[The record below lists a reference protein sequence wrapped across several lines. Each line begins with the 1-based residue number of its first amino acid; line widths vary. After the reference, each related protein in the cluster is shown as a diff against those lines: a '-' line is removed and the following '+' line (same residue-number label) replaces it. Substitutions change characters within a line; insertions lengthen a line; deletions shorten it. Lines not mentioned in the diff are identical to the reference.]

1 MSTQPT
7 QDLDPAPVDAPAVA
21 DYLRSHPDFFLTRP
35 ELVTELAIP
44 HASGQAVSL
53 VERQVSV
60 LRDQNQHLRQQLQTL
75 IHNARANEALSE
87 RLHTLTLS
95 LLACDTP
102 DRLFAVLCDKLR
114 EDFDADAV
122 VICLTTQGAPTLH
135 GSAPHRC
142 LEVRRLS
149 QEDLQPFEDL
159 LKDNRAVCGRLTH
172 RQRAYLFGEQAAAV
186 TSVAL
191 APLHTPTEE
200 ETDVAGLL
208 AIGSH
213 DTQRFQ
219 SGMGTVFLKQLA
231 DIVTAKLAGGG
242 G

>member
-7 QDLDPAPVDAPAVA
+7 QDLDPGPADAQAVA
-21 DYLRSHPDFFLTRP
+21 DYLRNHPDFFLTHP

-44 HASGQAVSL
+44 HPSGEAVSL

-75 IHNARANEALSE
+75 IHNARTNEALSE
-87 RLHTLTLS
+87 RLHALTLS

-114 EDFDADAV
+114 EEFDADAV
-122 VICLTTQGAPTLH
+122 VICLTDPRIPHGAP
-135 GSAPHRC
+135 ARQC
-142 LEVRRLS
+142 LDVRRLD

-172 RQRAYLFGEQAAAV
+172 RQRTYLFGEQAAAV

-191 APLHTPTEE
+191 APLQPPAEGA
-200 ETDVAGLL
+200 TDVLGLL

-231 DIVTAKLAGGG
+231 DIVTAKLTEAHG
-242 G
+242 